1 LSVTCSSIAGPS
13 ATEDSGWKDLP
24 QRPVKVGSHAGFKQ
38 GDAKTKGHHFPL
50 PEAAESTGFILKHTV
65 AGPQP
70 PAAPSGQKA
79 AEFYTPKEDL
89 AGLRSDTPIDKALPN
104 VLLLG
109 DSISIGYTRQ
119 VREGLKGKANV
130 IRPNANCGDTRNG
143 LAQLE
148 AWLGDGKWQVIH
160 FNWGLH
166 DLCYRNPE
174 LKTPGKRDK
183 IKGALSVS
191 LPEYEKNLE
200 ALVVRLKRT
209 GAKLIFANTTLV
221 PEGEEGRFVGDEL
234 KYNAAAERVM
244 NRHGV
249 LVNDLHSASRALP
262 PSMFAGPGNVHFS
275 AAGSAQLAAQV
286 VSKVEA
292 ALAPVPPPAAAQPKS
307 VLFIGDAAG
316 AQYAERLRD
325 LLKPRIELHF
335 LSAPRGGKAQRDA
348 FLGELAALV
357 ARHDLVLYAGGLE
370 AARVSLETGKPELG
384 APQFRQ
390 FLEELRKTHGR
401 GKKSGGKTK
410 WIWATAVPVPE
421 GHTTLSSPQNEA
433 CNRVLT
439 DLAYNRHAILLDLHE
454 YVRIRREDMQRPG
467 DFLLS
472 EPGVTL
478 IASVVANK
486 IEEVMLEGSVP
497 GLPNVLVLGDSIV
510 GQYSTFLR
518 GSLLH
523 KANVRTGGTAFDQ
536 RPAWPEI
543 VRQQVTEAERELG
556 RPFDLIQFNWGLHAL
571 KWAKGGDYSM
581 ELKAGYERC
590 VPADRYGAELEKLVA
605 ELAKT
610 GRRLVFA
617 TTTPA
622 NNGSQPDDALTYNSI
637 ALEVMR
643 RHHIPVNDLGAFVV
657 AGKLPMQGCH
667 YPRESA
673 EQLGKQVAGQILR
686 ILSEPAR

>member
-1 LSVTCSSIAGPS
+1 M
-13 ATEDSGWKDLP
+13 
-24 QRPVKVGSHAGFKQ
+24 
-38 GDAKTKGHHFPL
+38 
-50 PEAAESTGFILKHTV
+50 
-65 AGPQP
+65 
-70 PAAPSGQKA
+70 
-79 AEFYTPKEDL
+79 
-89 AGLRSDTPIDKALPN
+89 
-104 VLLLG
+104 
-109 DSISIGYTRQ
+109 
-119 VREGLKGKANV
+119 
-130 IRPNANCGDTRNG
+130 
-143 LAQLE
+143 
-148 AWLGDGKWQVIH
+148 
-160 FNWGLH
+160 
-166 DLCYRNPE
+166 
-174 LKTPGKRDK
+174 
-183 IKGALSVS
+183 
-191 LPEYEKNLE
+191 
-200 ALVVRLKRT
+200 
-209 GAKLIFANTTLV
+209 

-244 NRHGV
+244 SRHGV

-292 ALAPVPPPAAAQPKS
+292 ALAPVPPPAAAQTKS

-325 LLKPRIELHF
+325 LLKPRVELHF
-335 LSAPRGGKAQRDA
+335 LSAPRGGKAQRNA

-390 FLEELRKTHGR
+390 FLEELRKTDGR

-421 GHTTLSSPQNEA
+421 GHATLSSPQNAA

-518 GSLLH
+518 GALLH
-523 KANVRTGGTAFDQ
+523 KANV
-536 RPAWPEI
+536 W
-543 VRQQVTEAERELG
+543 VG
-556 RPFDLIQFNWGLHAL
+556 RPTPASHSSRRDCPDSS
-571 KWAKGGDYSM
+571 GGDGCGTGEAVPTVVPRCIAKAALVSGVPRVDP
-581 ELKAGYERC
+581 ELAVAIDLPSCLACCGNLLLVDGRLCSRC
-590 VPADRYGAELEKLVA
+590 CGLFADRRITRWVA
-605 ELAKT
+605 YSEASASCLSSLAAW
-610 GRRLVFA
+610 R
-617 TTTPA
+617 
-622 NNGSQPDDALTYNSI
+622 N
-637 ALEVMR
+637 
-643 RHHIPVNDLGAFVV
+643 
-657 AGKLPMQGCH
+657 
-667 YPRESA
+667 
-673 EQLGKQVAGQILR
+673 
-686 ILSEPAR
+686 AR